1 MNTPLVFYTSST
13 ALSIACRTAPRGP
26 TGHPTG
32 LPVLTASLLGDQGSV
47 KVLPGAASRGT
58 WRESVRA
65 LPDGAGSTAA
75 KSVVG

>member
-1 MNTPLVFYTSST
+1 M
-13 ALSIACRTAPRGP
+13 
-26 TGHPTG
+26 G
-32 LPVLTASLLGDQGSV
+32 LQVTLPGSRFLPHSLGDQGSV